1 MSSTIKANPSHQDD
15 HDSKGI
21 QNSTTKKTYQSV
33 EGNKIYKTR
42 KYVQS
47 DKTKQNAE
55 NRRLRDQYLVEHKD
69 EIMKIEHRMRNKEVQ
84 KMIKQDLKLDF
95 NYNTLYSALKKYELL

>member
-1 MSSTIKANPSHQDD
+1 MSSTIQNP
-15 HDSKGI
+15 
-21 QNSTTKKTYQSV
+21 TTKKTYQSV
-33 EGNKIYKTR
+33 EGNKTYKTR
-42 KYVQS
+42 KYIQS
-47 DKTKQNAE
+47 EETKRNAE

>member
-1 MSSTIKANPSHQDD
+1 MSSTIQNPSHQDG
-15 HDSKGI
+15 HDSKG
-21 QNSTTKKTYQSV
+21 NPTTKKTYQSV

-47 DKTKQNAE
+47 EETKRNAE

-69 EIMKIEHRMRNKEVQ
+69 EIMKIEHRIRNKEVQ

>member
-1 MSSTIKANPSHQDD
+1 MSSTIQNP
-15 HDSKGI
+15 
-21 QNSTTKKTYQSV
+21 TTKKTYQSV
-33 EGNKIYKTR
+33 EGNKVYKTR

-47 DKTKQNAE
+47 EKTKTNAE

-84 KMIKQDLKLDF
+84 KMIKQNLNLDF

>member
-1 MSSTIKANPSHQDD
+1 MSSTIKSN
-15 HDSKGI
+15 

-33 EGNKIYKTR
+33 EGHKIYKTR

-47 DKTKQNAE
+47 EKTKQNAE

-69 EIMKIEHRMRNKEVQ
+69 EIMKMDHRIRNKEVQ

>member
-1 MSSTIKANPSHQDD
+1 MSSTIKAN
-15 HDSKGI
+15 

-33 EGNKIYKTR
+33 EGNKVYKTR

-47 DKTKQNAE
+47 DETKRNAE

-69 EIMKIEHRMRNKEVQ
+69 EIMKIEHRIRNKEVQ

>member
-1 MSSTIKANPSHQDD
+1 MSSTIQNP
-15 HDSKGI
+15 
-21 QNSTTKKTYQSV
+21 NSTTKPLIAQTPKEAKQNKKYQSV

-47 DKTKQNAE
+47 EKTKLNAE
-55 NRRLRDQYLVEHKD
+55 NRRLRDQYLIEHKD

>member
-1 MSSTIKANPSHQDD
+1 MSSTIKQTIIG
-15 HDSKGI
+15 HDSKENS
-21 QNSTTKKTYQSV
+21 NSTTKKTYQSV
-33 EGNKIYKTR
+33 EGNKVYKTR

-47 DKTKQNAE
+47 EETKRNAE

-84 KMIKQDLKLDF
+84 KMIKQNLNLDF

>member
-1 MSSTIKANPSHQDD
+1 MSSTIKAN
-15 HDSKGI
+15 
-21 QNSTTKKTYQSV
+21 QNSTNKKTYQSV
-33 EGNKIYKTR
+33 EGKKVYKTR

-47 DKTKQNAE
+47 EKTKQNAE

-69 EIMKIEHRMRNKEVQ
+69 EIMKIEHRIRNKEVQ

>member
-1 MSSTIKANPSHQDD
+1 MSSTIKGNQAKRVGQ
-15 HDSKGI
+15 DSKEV

-33 EGNKIYKTR
+33 EGNKVYRTR

-47 DKTKQNAE
+47 EETKRNAE

-69 EIMKIEHRMRNKEVQ
+69 EIMKIEHRMRNKE
-84 KMIKQDLKLDF
+84 KKSMI
-95 NYNTLYSALKKYELL
+95 

>member
-1 MSSTIKANPSHQDD
+1 MSSTIQNPSHQDG
-15 HDSKGI
+15 HDSNGI
-21 QNSTTKKTYQSV
+21 QSSTTKKTYQSV
-33 EGNKIYKTR
+33 EGNKVYKTR

-47 DKTKQNAE
+47 EETKRNAE

>member
-1 MSSTIKANPSHQDD
+1 MS
-15 HDSKGI
+15 
-21 QNSTTKKTYQSV
+21 STTKKTYQSV
-33 EGNKIYKTR
+33 EGNKVYKTR
-42 KYVQS
+42 KCVQS

-69 EIMKIEHRMRNKEVQ
+69 EIMKIDHRMRNKEVQ

>member
-1 MSSTIKANPSHQDD
+1 MSSTIKAN
-15 HDSKGI
+15 
-21 QNSTTKKTYQSV
+21 QNSTNKKTYQSV
-33 EGNKIYKTR
+33 EGKKVYKTR

-47 DKTKQNAE
+47 EKTKQNAE
-55 NRRLRDQYLVEHKD
+55 NRRIRDQYLVEHKD
-69 EIMKIEHRMRNKEVQ
+69 EIMKIEHRIRNKEVQ

>member
-1 MSSTIKANPSHQDD
+1 MSSTIQNPNTSHQNG
-15 HDSKGI
+15 HVSM
-21 QNSTTKKTYQSV
+21 SPTTKKKYQSV
-33 EGNKIYKTR
+33 EGNKVYKTR

-47 DKTKQNAE
+47 EETKRNAE

>member
-1 MSSTIKANPSHQDD
+1 MSSTIQNPSHQDV
-15 HDSKGI
+15 HDSNGI
-21 QNSTTKKTYQSV
+21 QNSTNKKTYQSV

-47 DKTKQNAE
+47 EKTKTNAE
-55 NRRLRDQYLVEHKD
+55 NRRLRDNYLVEHKD